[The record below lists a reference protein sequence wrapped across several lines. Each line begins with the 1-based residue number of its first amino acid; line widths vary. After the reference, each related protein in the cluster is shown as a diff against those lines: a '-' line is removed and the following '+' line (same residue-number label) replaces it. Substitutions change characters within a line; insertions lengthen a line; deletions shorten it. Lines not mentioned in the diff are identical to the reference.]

1 MTPMERLRSA
11 VERIRVRTQ
20 RPEAERWLMIGGA
33 VLLVLGLG
41 VIGLAW
47 FGASHTP
54 FVFEQIPY
62 LISGG
67 VLGLALVFAGGF
79 LYFAYWLTRM
89 VRDVRG
95 QSREMNHLLNEIA
108 ELIAAA
114 LRSGAGQAGTSQA
127 GSQNGSF
134 VATQNGTMF
143 HRSDCAIVARRQDLR
158 PVSGKEAG
166 MEPCKMCDPL
176 GGEAAPTTAE
186 FRP

>member
-1 MTPMERLRSA
+1 VTPMERLRSA
-11 VERIRVRTQ
+11 VERIRVRAQ
-20 RPEAERWLMIGGA
+20 RPEADRWLMVGGA

-114 LRSGAGQAGTSQA
+114 LRSGGQTASAQA
-127 GSQNGSF
+127 GSQNGSY

-143 HRSDCAIVARRQDLR
+143 HRPECAIVARRQDLR
-158 PVSGKEAG
+158 PVSGKEPG
-166 MEPCKMCDPL
+166 MTPCKMCDPL
-176 GGEAAPTTAE
+176 GGQPAPTTAE